1 MSQQICIAAF
11 TQLEDTLTT
20 LQGLDE
26 QVVLASEELKHTVAA
41 LMFAHAALA
50 SAIAQQAV
58 GEFTAKVKASKATAH

>member
-26 QVVLASEELKHTVAA
+26 QVLLASEELKQTIAA
-41 LMFAHAALA
+41 LLFAHAALT
-50 SAIAQQAV
+50 SAITQQAV
-58 GEFTAKVKASKATAH
+58 REFTAKATSKATAH